1 MKKIIV
7 AGVAA
12 LALAG
17 CATAQPTPVVTVTQL
32 PPPPTEVPSP
42 EPVTAEEQF
51 VEVVEDKYG
60 PLTNNQEQK
69 LIDFAKD
76 TCQNFEYF
84 GVNKTIKMY
93 AQELSSTREAKLAG
107 FVIGAG
113 TALFCPRFNGSFTQ
127 GTSA

>member
-17 CATAQPTPVVTVTQL
+17 CATTQPTPVVTVTQL
-32 PPPPTEVPSP
+32 PPPPTEAPSP
-42 EPVTAEEQF
+42 EPETPEEQF
-51 VEVVEDKYG
+51 VSVLEDKYG
-60 PLTNNQEQK
+60 PLTDNQEQR

-93 AQELSSTREAKLAG
+93 AQELSSGRDAKFAG
-107 FVIGAG
+107 YVIGVG
-113 TALFCPRFNGSFTQ
+113 TAMFCPRFNSSFSG
-127 GTSA
+127 GTAA